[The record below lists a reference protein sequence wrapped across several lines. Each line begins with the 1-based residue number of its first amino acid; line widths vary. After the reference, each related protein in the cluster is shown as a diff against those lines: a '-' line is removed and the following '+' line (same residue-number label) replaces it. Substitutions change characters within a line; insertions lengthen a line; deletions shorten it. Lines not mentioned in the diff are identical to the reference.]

1 MSKIDNK
8 KICIV
13 VSSLGKGGAE
23 RSSALLSR
31 MLYNLGYVV
40 HIVSVLNEIDYEYN
54 GTLLNLGELK
64 EKNDTIIGKF
74 KRYKFF
80 KNYILNQKFDLIIDS
95 RSRPYSLKEFYFK
108 SYIYKNQNVAF
119 IVHSSKLDVYLP
131 KSKFI
136 FDVIYKSAKG
146 FVCVSDAI
154 KEQIQINY
162 NINNVLT
169 IKNAV
174 DISNNET
181 LSTDNL
187 ELNFEYIL
195 YYGRLEDKIKNISL
209 LLDSYKIS
217 KLPSKG
223 IKLLILGDGSDE
235 IKLKNKVD
243 HLNLNEYIKFQSFV
257 SNPFPYIKN
266 AKFTVLTSRFEGFPM
281 VIPESLSLG
290 VPVISVDCKSGPN
303 EVIKNGY
310 NGLLVENYNEQ
321 ALAEAMNSFI
331 FDVNL
336 YQTCRENAKKSI
348 EKFSLENIS
357 VKWDNLIKMLI

>member
-1 MSKIDNK
+1 MSKINNK

-40 HIVSVLNEIDYEYN
+40 HIVSVLNEIDYEFK

-64 EKNDTIIGKF
+64 EKNITIIAKF
-74 KRYKFF
+74 KRYKIFE
-80 KNYILNQKFDLIIDS
+80 KYILNQKFDLIIDS

-108 SYIYKNQNVAF
+108 SFIYKNQNVAF

-131 KSKFI
+131 KSKFV

-146 FVCVSDAI
+146 FICVSEVI
-154 KEQIQINY
+154 KKQIQIKY
-162 NINNVLT
+162 KINNVFA

-174 DISNNET
+174 DILNNET

-195 YYGRLEDKIKNISL
+195 YYGRLEDDIKNISL

-217 KLPSKG
+217 TLPLKG
-223 IKLLILGDGSDE
+223 IKLLILGDGSDK
-235 IKLKNKVD
+235 IKLKNRVD
-243 HLNLNEYIKFQSFV
+243 HLNLNEFIKFKTFM

-266 AKFTVLTSRFEGFPM
+266 SKFTVLTSKYEGFPM

-290 VPVISVDCKSGPN
+290 VPVISVDCQSGPN
-303 EVIKNGY
+303 EIIKNGY
-310 NGLLVENYNEQ
+310 NGLLVENYNQQ

-331 FDVNL
+331 FDDNL
-336 YQTCRENAKKSI
+336 YQTCKANAKKSI
-348 EKFSLENIS
+348 EKFSIENIS
-357 VKWDNLIKMLI
+357 IEWDNLIKMLI